1 VTPSFFIIPHARS
14 APIDTARLGGLQ
26 WGMTSPSPSSFGPV
40 PLQVAI
46 DGPAGAG
53 KSTVAR
59 QVARALDLTYVDTGA
74 MYRALAWSVLEQ
86 HISPDNADAVCR
98 LAQSLVVVLEN
109 TPDGVRV
116 LTDGNDI
123 TAHIRTPEISR
134 LTSPLSALPCVRTR
148 MVALQ
153 QQMAARQG
161 VVMEGRDIGTV
172 VLPHAPVKVF
182 LTASP
187 HARALRRH
195 AELAAR
201 GIEYS
206 LADLE
211 REIRE
216 RDTRDTT
223 RDTSPLSAAPD
234 AVLIDSDL
242 LTADQVVARI
252 LDLAHSLSASP
263 ADATSRSEMPALA
276 P

>member
-1 VTPSFFIIPHARS
+1 MQA
-14 APIDTARLGGLQ
+14 APIDTARPGRLQ
-26 WGMTSPSPSSFGPV
+26 WGMTSLSPSSSDAV

-59 QVARALDLTYVDTGA
+59 QVARTLGLTYVDTGA

-86 HISPDNADAVCR
+86 KVSPDDADAVCR
-98 LAQSLVVVLEN
+98 LAQSLSIVLEN
-109 TPDGVRV
+109 KAGGVRV
-116 LTDGNDI
+116 LADGQDI
-123 TAHIRTPEISR
+123 TPHIRTPQISR

-148 MVALQ
+148 LVKLQ

-172 VLPHAPVKVF
+172 VLPQARVKVF

-187 HARALRRH
+187 RARAARRH

-201 GIEYS
+201 GIDCS

-216 RDTRDTT
+216 RDLRDST

-252 LDLAHSLSASP
+252 LALAHNIAGDQ
-263 ADATSRSEMPALA
+263 ADAAGDQADALPRSITPLLA

>member
-1 VTPSFFIIPHARS
+1 MID
-14 APIDTARLGGLQ
+14 APLSLPGTL
-26 WGMTSPSPSSFGPV
+26 

-59 QVARALDLTYVDTGA
+59 QVAHALGLTYIDTGA
-74 MYRALAWSVLEQ
+74 MYRALAWTVLAQ
-86 HISPDNADAVCR
+86 GVRPDDTDAVCR
-98 LAQSLVVVLEN
+98 LAQRLHVALES

-116 LTDGNDI
+116 LADGRDI
-123 TAHIRTPEISR
+123 TDQIRTPEISR
-134 LTSPLSALPCVRTR
+134 LTSPLSALPRVRTR

-153 QQMAARQG
+153 QQMAAQQG

-172 VLPHAPVKVF
+172 VLPRAQVKVF

-187 HARALRRH
+187 QARALRRH

-201 GIEYS
+201 GVAYA
-206 LADLE
+206 LGDLE

-216 RDTRDTT
+216 RDTRDAT

-234 AVLIDSDL
+234 AVLVDSDT
-242 LTADQVVARI
+242 LTADQVTARI
-252 LDLAHSLSASP
+252 LALAQH
-263 ADATSRSEMPALA
+263 MPAA
-276 P
+276 PVPA

>member
-1 VTPSFFIIPHARS
+1 MQA
-14 APIDTARLGGLQ
+14 APIDTARPGGLQ
-26 WGMTSPSPSSFGPV
+26 WGMTSPSPPSSAPV

-53 KSTVAR
+53 KSTVAG
-59 QVARALDLTYVDTGA
+59 QVARALNLTYVDTGA
-74 MYRALAWSVLEQ
+74 MYRTLAWSVLEQ
-86 HISPDNADAVCR
+86 KVSPDDADAVCR
-98 LAQSLVVVLEN
+98 LAQSLVILLED
-109 TPDGVRV
+109 TPDGIRV
-116 LTDGNDI
+116 LADGQDI
-123 TAHIRTPEISR
+123 TPHIRTPQISR

-172 VLPHAPVKVF
+172 VLPHARVKVF

-187 HARALRRH
+187 RARAARRH

-201 GIEYS
+201 GIAYA
-206 LADLE
+206 LDDLE

-216 RDTRDTT
+216 RDLRDST

-234 AVLIDSDL
+234 AVLIDSDS

-252 LDLAHSLSASP
+252 LDLAHDVSGGR
-263 ADATSRSEMPALA
+263 ADALPRSVTPALA

>member
-1 VTPSFFIIPHARS
+1 
-14 APIDTARLGGLQ
+14 
-26 WGMTSPSPSSFGPV
+26 MTSLFPSPAAAT

-59 QVARALDLTYVDTGA
+59 QVARDLGLTYIDTGA

-86 HISPDNADAVCR
+86 NIALGDPDAVCR
-98 LAQSLVVVLEN
+98 LAQSLVIVLED
-109 TPDGVRV
+109 TESGVRV
-116 LTDGNDI
+116 LADGNDI
-123 TAHIRTPEISR
+123 TPHIRTPEISR

-172 VLPHAPVKVF
+172 VLPQARVKVF

-201 GIEYS
+201 GIAYS

-216 RDTRDTT
+216 RDTRDAT

-242 LTADQVVARI
+242 LTAEQVVARI
-252 LDLAHSLSASP
+252 LALAQRVSGDQ
-263 ADATSRSEMPALA
+263 ADALPRRETPALA

>member
-1 VTPSFFIIPHARS
+1 MTRS
-14 APIDTARLGGLQ
+14 S
-26 WGMTSPSPSSFGPV
+26 SPSPAPL

-59 QVARALDLTYVDTGA
+59 QVARVLGLTYVDTGA
-74 MYRALAWSVLEQ
+74 MYRALAWTVLARNV
-86 HISPDNADAVCR
+86 SPDDADAVCR
-98 LAQSLVVVLEN
+98 LAQSLHVTLEAVS
-109 TPDGVRV
+109 DGVRV
-116 LTDGNDI
+116 LADGQDI
-123 TAHIRTPEISR
+123 TPHIRTPEISR

-153 QQMAARQG
+153 QIMAATQG

-172 VLPHAPVKVF
+172 VLPQAGVKVF

-187 HARALRRH
+187 SARARRRH

-201 GIEYS
+201 GIAYS
-206 LADLE
+206 LDDLE

-216 RDTRDTT
+216 RDTRDAT

-234 AVLIDSDL
+234 ALLIDSDS
-242 LTADQVVARI
+242 LTAEQVVARI
-252 LDLAHSLSASP
+252 LALAQSVP
-263 ADATSRSEMPALA
+263 APPAHAPLPHELPALTA
-276 P
+276 

>member
-1 VTPSFFIIPHARS
+1 
-14 APIDTARLGGLQ
+14 
-26 WGMTSPSPSSFGPV
+26 MTSVSSSPDALL

-59 QVARALDLTYVDTGA
+59 QVARALGLTYVDTGA

-86 HISPDNADAVCR
+86 RISPDDADAVCR
-98 LAQSLVVVLEN
+98 LAQSLDVSLEDA
-109 TPDGVRV
+109 PQGVRV
-116 LTDGNDI
+116 LADGQDI
-123 TAHIRTPEISR
+123 TPFIRTPEISR
-134 LTSPLSALPCVRTR
+134 LTSPLSALPCVRDR
-148 MVALQ
+148 MVKLQ
-153 QQMAARQG
+153 QAMAARQG

-187 HARALRRH
+187 HARAQRRH

-201 GIEYS
+201 GVDYS
-206 LADLE
+206 LEELE

-216 RDTRDTT
+216 RDTRDSA

-234 AVLIDSDL
+234 AVLIDSDS
-242 LTADQVVARI
+242 LTAEQVVARI
-252 LDLAHSLSASP
+252 LALARHVSQAL
-263 ADATSRSEMPALA
+263 DAAVPSRETPALV

>member
-1 VTPSFFIIPHARS
+1 
-14 APIDTARLGGLQ
+14 
-26 WGMTSPSPSSFGPV
+26 MTSVSSSPDALL

-59 QVARALDLTYVDTGA
+59 QVARALGLTYVDTGA

-86 HISPDNADAVCR
+86 RISPDDADAVCR
-98 LAQSLVVVLEN
+98 LAQSLDVSLEDA
-109 TPDGVRV
+109 PQGVRV
-116 LTDGNDI
+116 LADGQDI
-123 TAHIRTPEISR
+123 TPFIRTPEISR
-134 LTSPLSALPCVRTR
+134 LTSPLSALPCVRDQ
-148 MVALQ
+148 A
-153 QQMAARQG
+153 MATRQG

-182 LTASP
+182 LTASS
-187 HARALRRH
+187 HARAARRH

-201 GIEYS
+201 GVDYS
-206 LADLE
+206 LEELE

-216 RDTRDTT
+216 RDTRDSA

-234 AVLIDSDL
+234 AVLIDSDS
-242 LTADQVVARI
+242 LTAEQVVARI
-252 LDLAHSLSASP
+252 LALARHVSQAL
-263 ADATSRSEMPALA
+263 DAAVPSRETPALV

>member
-1 VTPSFFIIPHARS
+1 
-14 APIDTARLGGLQ
+14 
-26 WGMTSPSPSSFGPV
+26 MTSTSPPFSPSL

-59 QVARALDLTYVDTGA
+59 LVARALNLTYVDTGA
-74 MYRALAWSVLEQ
+74 MYRALAWSVLAHSIAPEDA
-86 HISPDNADAVCR
+86 SAVCR
-98 LAQSLVVVLEN
+98 LAQSLVIVLEDAA
-109 TPDGVRV
+109 DGVRV
-116 LTDGNDI
+116 LADGQDI
-123 TAHIRTPEISR
+123 TPRIRTPEISR

-153 QQMAARQG
+153 QAMAARQG

-187 HARALRRH
+187 AARAARRH

-201 GIEYS
+201 GVRYS

-216 RDTRDTT
+216 RDTRDAT
-223 RDTSPLSAAPD
+223 RDTSPLAAAPD
-234 AVLIDSDL
+234 AVLIDSDS
-242 LTADQVVARI
+242 LTAEQVADRI
-252 LDLAHSLSASP
+252 LALARTIPASASAAWP
-263 ADATSRSEMPALA
+263 RSELPALA
-276 P
+276 S